1 MACSAVPLYHAP
13 FNLKDVLL
21 CDCLD
26 VYEHAIIDKYNSD
39 LRLKTESAEI
49 ARPDIARPDNQ
60 SINQSKH
67 IPIAPYVASE
77 SEAHNA
83 APYRK
88 GGHRETGFIIDGF

>member
-1 MACSAVPLYHAP
+1 
-13 FNLKDVLL
+13 LKDVLL

-49 ARPDIARPDNQ
+49 ARPDIARPDN
-60 SINQSKH
+60 
-67 IPIAPYVASE
+67 
-77 SEAHNA
+77 A

-88 GGHRETGFIIDGF
+88 GGHRETRFIIDGF